1 MPVLVRM
8 VSGGDVVDDL
18 LEEVLELLS
27 YMTYYAET
35 LRPPMW
41 ALWPTLV
48 RLPIAKGL
56 EHFGTV
62 LAPLDNFI
70 SKGTFVLLIRFDS
83 IPKTH
88 KKNTYIKMK
97 IPHVLLLFTL
107 SLGHPINRSP
117 YQSVTLTRS
126 PLPGH
131 PYPNSVTLTPTRS
144 L

>member
-83 IPKTH
+83 IRFQKHT
-88 KKNTYIKMK
+88 K
-97 IPHVLLLFTL
+97 IHT
-107 SLGHPINRSP
+107 
-117 YQSVTLTRS
+117 
-126 PLPGH
+126 
-131 PYPNSVTLTPTRS
+131 
-144 L
+144 

>member
-88 KKNTYIKMK
+88 KNTYINNEDTTR
-97 IPHVLLLFTL
+97 IAAIY
-107 SLGHPINRSP
+107 PITRSP
-117 YQSVTLTRS
+117 YQSVTLSIGHPINRS
-126 PLPGH
+126 PSPGH